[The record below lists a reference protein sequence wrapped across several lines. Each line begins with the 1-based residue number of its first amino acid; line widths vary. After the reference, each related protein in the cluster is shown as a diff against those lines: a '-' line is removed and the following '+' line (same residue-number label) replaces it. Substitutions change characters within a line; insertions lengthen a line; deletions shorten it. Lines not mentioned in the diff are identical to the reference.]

1 MHKKKSVSYQKY
13 LIESLEDSKE
23 AAAYLDAVLEDGDPQ
38 LLLLALRN
46 LAEAKGGMAKVAREA
61 KLNRVT
67 LYRTLSRRGNP
78 TIASLSK
85 LLNAFYLR
93 LAVHEK

>member
-1 MHKKKSVSYQKY
+1 MSKGKSVSYQKY
-13 LIESLEDSKE
+13 LVESLKDSKE

-85 LLNAFYLR
+85 LLNAFDLR
-93 LAVHEK
+93 LAVHTK

>member
-1 MHKKKSVSYQKY
+1 MRKKKSVSYQKY
-13 LIESLEDSKE
+13 LVESLKDSKE

-38 LLLLALRN
+38 LLLVALRN

-78 TIASLSK
+78 TISSLSK
-85 LLNAFYLR
+85 LLDAFDLR
-93 LAVHEK
+93 LSVHSK

>member
-1 MHKKKSVSYQKY
+1 MRKKKSVSYQKY
-13 LIESLEDSKE
+13 LIESLKDSKE

-38 LLLLALRN
+38 LLLVALRN

-85 LLNAFYLR
+85 LLDAFDLR
-93 LAVHEK
+93 LAVHSK

>member
-1 MHKKKSVSYQKY
+1 MRKKKSIAYQKY
-13 LIESLEDSKE
+13 LVESLKDSKE
-23 AAAYLDAVLEDGDPQ
+23 AAAYLDAALEDSDPQ

-46 LAEAKGGMAKVAREA
+46 LAEAKGGMAKVARAA

-78 TIASLSK
+78 TIDSLSK
-85 LLNAFYLR
+85 LLDAFNLR
-93 LAVHEK
+93 LAIHTK